1 MSVKAI
7 FKELKGTI
15 GVGLLTKNM
24 CYSVQ
29 PVYLGMGWGGG
40 LQCGSIL
47 KRHAEGCGL
56 TFKEVKQIAKIE
68 GIIYFSPS
76 SS

>member
-24 CYSVQ
+24 CERTASVFGDG
-29 PVYLGMGWGGG
+29 LGWG

-47 KRHAEGCGL
+47 KRHGEGCGL
-56 TFKEVKQIAKIE
+56 TFKEVKQIAKIV